1 MAQLR
6 PELGGEVIEVE
17 LENRKGV
24 YVYKFKILPSN
35 GRLWEVYVDART
47 GKITRREQD

>member
-6 PELGGEVIEVE
+6 PELGGEIIEVE
-17 LENRKGV
+17 LEFRNRV
-24 YVYKFKILPSN
+24 YFYKFKVLPSN
-35 GRLWEVYVDART
+35 GRLWEVYVDAAT